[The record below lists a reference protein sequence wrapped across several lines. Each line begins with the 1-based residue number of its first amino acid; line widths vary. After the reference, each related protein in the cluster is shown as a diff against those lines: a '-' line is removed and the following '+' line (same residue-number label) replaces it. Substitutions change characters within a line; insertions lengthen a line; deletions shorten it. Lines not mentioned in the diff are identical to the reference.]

1 MIVDSVISSLR
12 ALFNIKSQREEIS
25 HPFPWE
31 TISHLVVVLFRKYI
45 LIINLIF
52 PSVIFHLPT
61 PSSASNSIS
70 FSVPI

>member
-1 MIVDSVISSLR
+1 MIADSVILSLR
-12 ALFNIKSQREEIS
+12 ALSNIKSQREEIS

-31 TISHLVVVLFRKYI
+31 TLSHLVVAIFRKYI
-45 LIINLIF
+45 LIVSLIF
-52 PSVIFHLPT
+52 PPVIFRLPT